1 MIYLYKGFTPLQFQ
15 YLLFHFAGWTFYC
28 QFAAV
33 ELPRPVQSK
42 LKPGCQ
48 PRAPQAIFPL
58 GGFWIFSPGLE
69 NVRTNVRYIL
79 FRSSFMAKSFIF
91 LSEP

>member
-15 YLLFHFAGWTFYC
+15 YLLFHFVGWTFYC

-42 LKPGCQ
+42 LKPGYQ
-48 PRAPQAIFPL
+48 LRAPQAIFSL
-58 GGFWIFSPGLE
+58 GGFWIFSPGAGKCVNE
-69 NVRTNVRYIL
+69 CEIYFVQKRFYGKVVY
-79 FRSSFMAKSFIF
+79 F
-91 LSEP
+91 PQ

>member
-15 YLLFHFAGWTFYC
+15 YLLFHFAGRTFYC

-42 LKPGCQ
+42 LKPGYQ

-58 GGFWIFSPGLE
+58 GGFWIFSPRAGKCVNE
-69 NVRTNVRYIL
+69 CEIYFVEKQFYGKVVY
-79 FRSSFMAKSFIF
+79 F
-91 LSEP
+91 PQ